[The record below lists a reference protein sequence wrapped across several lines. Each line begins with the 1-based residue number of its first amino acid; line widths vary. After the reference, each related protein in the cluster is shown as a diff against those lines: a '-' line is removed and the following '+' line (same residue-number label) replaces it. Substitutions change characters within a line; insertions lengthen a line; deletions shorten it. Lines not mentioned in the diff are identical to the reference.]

1 MQTNLASSY
10 LYKQIWLAA
19 ICTSKSGWQ
28 LFAQTNLASSYLYKQ
43 IRWGGTLRSLF
54 SLQKR
59 QTMIP

>member
-43 IRWGGTLRSLF
+43 IRWGALCAPFFLCKSDKL
-54 SLQKR
+54 
-59 QTMIP
+59 